1 MHPVFIITQKG
12 DYCALAPETS
22 TIQGQRTCARV
33 RHCAYGT
40 GTARHDGA
48 QAAGG
53 HDMVSS
59 GSEEEG
65 EDARDATKSAAQNGS
80 NILAKARNIF
90 GQFFLMVLGQKC

>member
-1 MHPVFIITQKG
+1 MA
-12 DYCALAPETS
+12 YRALRLLAVSP
-22 TIQGQRTCARV
+22 
-33 RHCAYGT
+33 
-40 GTARHDGA
+40 

-65 EDARDATKSAAQNGS
+65 EDARDTTKSAAQNGS

-90 GQFFLMVLGQKC
+90 GQFFLMVL